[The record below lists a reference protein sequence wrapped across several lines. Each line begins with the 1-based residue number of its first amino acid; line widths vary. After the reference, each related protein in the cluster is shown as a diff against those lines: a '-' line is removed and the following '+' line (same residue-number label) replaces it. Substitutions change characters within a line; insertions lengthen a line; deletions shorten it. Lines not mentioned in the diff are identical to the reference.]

1 MNDMALVLLMLLT
14 ANGMPV
20 LLKLA
25 LGEHLG
31 YPLDGRKR
39 FIDGHPIFG
48 DTKTIRGIF
57 ASLAATTLVAI
68 GAGIPATT
76 GLIVSMSAM
85 LGDLLSSF
93 IKRRLGAPSSKPILG
108 LDQIPESLLPLL
120 AIRSQFELSWS
131 NVLLLM
137 IGFFFLELVF
147 SRLFVRTGRA
157 SDDVS

>member
-1 MNDMALVLLMLLT
+1 MNEIALILLLLT

-25 LGEHLG
+25 LGEHLD
-31 YPLDGRKR
+31 YPLDGHRR
-39 FIDGHPIFG
+39 FIDGRPVFG

-57 ASLAATTLVAI
+57 ASLAATSLVAVGI
-68 GAGIPATT
+68 GIPATT
-76 GLIVSMSAM
+76 GLIVSVSAM

-93 IKRRLGAPSSKPILG
+93 IKRRLGIPSSKPIAG

-137 IGFFFLELVF
+137 IGFFILELFF
-147 SRLFVRTGRA
+147 SRLLVMTRRM
-157 SDDVS
+157 SDD